1 MDLSLYPEAILGRA
15 RGIRLLILDVDG
27 VLTDGRL
34 YFDAKGETLK
44 VFHVRDGHG
53 IKMAQRGG
61 IEVAMVSGRRSDA
74 AFHRA
79 RELGITRFYEGVRDK
94 VAILEELLAALNLTP
109 AQVAAVGDELVDL
122 PLFHR
127 VGLGVAVADAVP
139 EVKAAAHWVTTLP
152 GGQWCG
158 PGGLRPAPQ
167 GPGPVGGTRAPMAGA
182 GCRLAACLAL
192 GAPPIPPR
200 FARATV

>member
-1 MDLSLYPEAILGRA
+1 MDLLPYPEEVLDRA

-79 RELGITRFYEGVRDK
+79 RELGVTRFYEGVRDK

-109 AQVAAVGDELVDL
+109 PQVAAVGDELVDL

-127 VGLGVAVADAVP
+127 VGLGAAVADAVP
-139 EVKAAAHWVTTLP
+139 EVRAAAHWVTTLP
-152 GGQWCG
+152 GGQGAVREVCDLLLKAQGRWEE
-158 PGGLRPAPQ
+158 LVRPWQEPA
-167 GPGPVGGTRAPMAGA
+167 AG
-182 GCRLAACLAL
+182 
-192 GAPPIPPR
+192 
-200 FARATV
+200 

>member
-1 MDLSLYPEAILGRA
+1 MTNQKYPADVLTRA
-15 RGIRLLILDVDG
+15 SRIRLLILDIDG

-44 VFHVRDGHG
+44 VFHARDGHG
-53 IKMAQRGG
+53 IKMAQKGG
-61 IEVAMVSGRRSDA
+61 LEVAMVSGRRSDA

-79 RELGITRFYEGVRDK
+79 RELGISRFYEGVRDK

-109 AQVAAVGDELVDL
+109 AEVAAVGDELVDL

-139 EVKAAAHWVTTLP
+139 EVVAAAHWVTTLP
-152 GGQWCG
+152 GG
-158 PGGLRPAPQ
+158 
-167 GPGPVGGTRAPMAGA
+167 TGA
-182 GCRLAACLAL
+182 VREVCDLLLKSQEKWADLLSPWIGK
-192 GAPPIPPR
+192 
-200 FARATV
+200 